1 MPLYKARAV
10 DENGRTLVLA
20 EEAGSEEELARRLSE
35 RGLQLARVLRKKGE
49 AGRGDARLT
58 RPQLAEFTDRLQILY
73 AAGVPL
79 VDCVREIETGSRD
92 PRVLAVASGVRR
104 ALERGAN
111 LSETLDAYPKAFPA
125 PYRAAV
131 RAGEESGALDSVLR
145 RLVAQIEWEQWIRRT
160 IKQAFVYPTILFC
173 AVVGLVVFLFTFL
186 LPRLMEIFIQANVEL
201 PGPTKAVVAIS
212 EFLRTRGLWLLA
224 GTVIGLLALALWR
237 RTPRG
242 RRTLDRA
249 FARAPAFGPLA
260 RKVASARFVNALR
273 TLHEAGTPILSALEM
288 ARDAAGN
295 AWVEDDLDRAI
306 DKVRDGLP
314 LTAALGDA
322 TSLEPLVPRMI
333 SVGEKS
339 GSLDE
344 ALEHVQKLY
353 DREVEAG
360 TKRLLSLLEPAILLF
375 SGGVVALVV
384 FATLLPIFRLFGA
397 MKR

>member
-1 MPLYKARAV
+1 MPRFRARAV
-10 DENGRTLVLA
+10 DERGRACVVT
-20 EEAGSEEELARRLSE
+20 EEAESEEALA
-35 RGLQLARVLRKKGE
+35 GLL
-49 AGRGDARLT
+49 AGRGMALTRVVSVKGADGAGDARLT

-79 VDCVREIETGSRD
+79 VDCVREIEVGSRD
-92 PRVLAVASGVRR
+92 PRVVAVAAGIRR

-111 LSETLDAYPKAFPA
+111 LSETLDSFPKAFPA

-131 RAGEESGALDSVLR
+131 RAGEESGALDEVLR
-145 RLVAQIEWEQWIRRT
+145 RLVEQIEWEQWIRRT
-160 IKQAFVYPTILFC
+160 IKQAFVYPTILFL
-173 AVVGLVVFLFTFL
+173 AVIGLVVFLFTFL
-186 LPRLMEIFIQANVEL
+186 LPRLMEIFVQANVEL
-201 PGPTKAVVAIS
+201 PGPTRVVIAVS
-212 EFLRTRGLWLLA
+212 DFLRERGVLLLIGAVLAVAGLVAWRHTR
-224 GTVIGLLALALWR
+224 
-237 RTPRG
+237 RG
-242 RRTLDRA
+242 RRTLDRVWV
-249 FARAPAFGPLA
+249 RLPAFGQLA
-260 RKVASARFVNALR
+260 SKVASARFVNALR

-306 DKVRDGLP
+306 VKVREGLP
-314 LTAALGDA
+314 LTAALEEA
-322 TSLEPLVPRMI
+322 SSLEPLVPRMI

-339 GSLDE
+339 GSLGQ

-375 SGGVVALVV
+375 SGGVVAFVV